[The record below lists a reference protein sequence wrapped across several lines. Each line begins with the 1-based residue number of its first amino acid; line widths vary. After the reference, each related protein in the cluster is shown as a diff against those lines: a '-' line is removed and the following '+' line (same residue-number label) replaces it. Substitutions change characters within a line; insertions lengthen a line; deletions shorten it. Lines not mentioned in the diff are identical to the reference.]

1 MVRAID
7 MVRVLHGRT
16 AMPNAGVQTRQSA
29 SSYPLLLESHTVS
42 GERDAWEKFR
52 EIRESVIIAKLFRRD
67 IFLI

>member
-1 MVRAID
+1 MISV
-7 MVRVLHGRT
+7 VLL
-16 AMPNAGVQTRQSA
+16 QTVETCLTCSGI
-29 SSYPLLLESHTVS
+29 LLCWLKEFFRNLVTVG